1 MERDMAAE
9 LRDHMDRY
17 AEDLHSRGIPLEE
30 ARRRARMEFGTVEA
44 RKEECREA
52 LGLRLFDEVRAD
64 VRYALRMLKQAPA
77 FTAVAILSLALG
89 IGANTAIFTLMET
102 ALWKSIPVQQPEQ
115 LRLFSWVSG
124 RKSAVEDLSGNWD
137 EYNGMVSSTSFSYPV
152 YQALRK
158 QNVLESVFAFKTAD
172 RMTALIGGPAEFV
185 NASLVSGNFY
195 QSLRISTIAGRPIA
209 AADEYAPVA
218 VISYGYWNRRFGRD
232 VSAIGKKVILNQV
245 PVTIVGVNAPDFTG
259 VQPGQNPDF
268 YLPIG
273 LQPLIRPNTDP
284 DHPRSSLD
292 DPKLWW
298 VLIMGR
304 LRADVPEAKAQA
316 ALDVATVR
324 AVRATMPNSLKHDMP
339 HLRLLAG
346 SRGLDDLRGEF
357 SKPLYVLVALA
368 GLVLLVACANL
379 ANLLLARA
387 TSRQRE
393 IAVRLALGA
402 GRGRIIRQ
410 MLTEGLLLSVLGGA
424 AGLAVGYAA
433 RDAVPRLLASPWTT
447 EYLHTAFD
455 ARVVWIS
462 LALALFTGVLF
473 SSAPAWQGSRT
484 EVKAAR
490 STSLPR
496 LLAAKSL
503 VIFQVSLSVL
513 LLIGAGLFIRTLNN
527 LKSAHLG
534 FRPEHILL
542 FDLDPPDT
550 RYSRES
556 RRKLYEQIEERIAAI
571 PGVQSSSL
579 SESALIANGVSMTMV
594 APAGRKPSLGG
605 RTWVNQVGNRFFET
619 MEIPIL
625 HGRATGPQDRF
636 NSPKVAVVNE
646 AFVRHLFPKEEPL
659 GKTFG
664 DSRVT
669 YQIVGICGDAHYNSV
684 RQSAPPTFY
693 VPYKQ
698 GRDLGHPT
706 FEVKSAA
713 SEGSIAGAVRE
724 VIRSIDKD
732 LPVVDFRTQTQQ
744 IEATLSQERVFAVL
758 TAGFGGL
765 ALVLACIGIY
775 GVMAYSVARRTSE
788 IGLRMALGAES
799 RGVLTMILRETS
811 LLALIGVVLGVLVAA
826 GMTRFIESMLFGLK
840 ALDPVTIAEA
850 VLVMAAVALLAGW
863 WPARRASRLDPMTAL
878 RHE

>member
-1 MERDMAAE
+1 
-9 LRDHMDRY
+9 MDRY
-17 AEDLHSRGIPLEE
+17 AEDLISRGIAREE
-30 ARRRARMEFGTVEA
+30 ARRRACVDFGTVEA

-52 LGLRLFDEVRAD
+52 LGLRLFDELRAD
-64 VRYALRMLKQAPA
+64 IRYAFRMLKQAPA
-77 FTAVAILSLALG
+77 FTAVAIVSLALG
-89 IGANTAIFTLMET
+89 IGVNTAIFTLMET

-124 RKSAVEDLSGNWD
+124 PKSAVEDLSGNWD

-158 QNVLESVFAFKTAD
+158 QNVLESIFAFKPAN
-172 RMTALIGGPAEFV
+172 RMTALIGGQAEFV
-185 NASLVSGNFY
+185 NASLVSGDFY
-195 QSLRISTIAGRPIA
+195 QSLRISTIAGRPIGTP
-209 AADEYAPVA
+209 DEYAPVA
-218 VISYGYWNRRFGRD
+218 VISYSYWNRRFGRD

-245 PVTIVGVNAPDFTG
+245 PVTIVGVSPPDFTG

-284 DHPRSSLD
+284 DSPRSSLD
-292 DPKLWW
+292 DPNYWW

-316 ALDVATVR
+316 ALDVATVQ
-324 AVRATMPNSLKHDMP
+324 AVRATMPKSWRHDMP
-339 HLRLLAG
+339 HLRLLTG
-346 SRGLDDLRGEF
+346 SRGLDDLRGQF
-357 SKPLYVLVALA
+357 SKPLYVLMALA
-368 GLVLLVACANL
+368 GLVQLIACANL

-402 GRGRIIRQ
+402 GRGRIMRQ

-433 RDAVPRLLASPWTT
+433 RDAVPRLLARPWKSD
-447 EYLHTAFD
+447 YLHAAFD

-462 LALALFTGVLF
+462 LALALLTGVLF
-473 SSAPAWQGSRT
+473 SLAPAWQGSRT

-490 STSLPR
+490 SASLPR

-503 VIFQVSLSVL
+503 VIFQVCLSVL

-636 NSPKVAVVNE
+636 NSPKVAVVSE

-684 RQSAPPTFY
+684 RQAAPPTFY

-732 LPVVDFRTQTQQ
+732 LPVGDFRTQTQQ
-744 IEATLSQERVFAVL
+744 IEATLSQERVFAAL
-758 TAGFGGL
+758 TAGFGGM

>member
-1 MERDMAAE
+1 
-9 LRDHMDRY
+9 
-17 AEDLHSRGIPLEE
+17 
-30 ARRRARMEFGTVEA
+30 
-44 RKEECREA
+44 
-52 LGLRLFDEVRAD
+52 
-64 VRYALRMLKQAPA
+64 
-77 FTAVAILSLALG
+77 
-89 IGANTAIFTLMET
+89 
-102 ALWKSIPVQQPEQ
+102 
-115 LRLFSWVSG
+115 
-124 RKSAVEDLSGNWD
+124 
-137 EYNGMVSSTSFSYPV
+137 
-152 YQALRK
+152 
-158 QNVLESVFAFKTAD
+158 
-172 RMTALIGGPAEFV
+172 
-185 NASLVSGNFY
+185 
-195 QSLRISTIAGRPIA
+195 
-209 AADEYAPVA
+209 
-218 VISYGYWNRRFGRD
+218 
-232 VSAIGKKVILNQV
+232 
-245 PVTIVGVNAPDFTG
+245 
-259 VQPGQNPDF
+259 
-268 YLPIG
+268 
-273 LQPLIRPNTDP
+273 
-284 DHPRSSLD
+284 
-292 DPKLWW
+292 
-298 VLIMGR
+298 
-304 LRADVPEAKAQA
+304 
-316 ALDVATVR
+316 
-324 AVRATMPNSLKHDMP
+324 
-339 HLRLLAG
+339 
-346 SRGLDDLRGEF
+346 
-357 SKPLYVLVALA
+357 
-368 GLVLLVACANL
+368 
-379 ANLLLARA
+379 
-387 TSRQRE
+387 
-393 IAVRLALGA
+393 
-402 GRGRIIRQ
+402 
-410 MLTEGLLLSVLGGA
+410 
-424 AGLAVGYAA
+424 
-433 RDAVPRLLASPWTT
+433 
-447 EYLHTAFD
+447 
-455 ARVVWIS
+455 
-462 LALALFTGVLF
+462 
-473 SSAPAWQGSRT
+473 
-484 EVKAAR
+484 
-490 STSLPR
+490 
-496 LLAAKSL
+496 
-503 VIFQVSLSVL
+503 
-513 LLIGAGLFIRTLNN
+513 
-527 LKSAHLG
+527 
-534 FRPEHILL
+534 
-542 FDLDPPDT
+542 
-550 RYSRES
+550 
-556 RRKLYEQIEERIAAI
+556 
-571 PGVQSSSL
+571 
-579 SESALIANGVSMTMV
+579 MTMV

-840 ALDPVTIAEA
+840 ASDPVTIAEA

>member
-17 AEDLHSRGIPLEE
+17 TEDLVSQGVPLEE
-30 ARRRARMEFGTVEA
+30 ARRRARVEFGTVEA

-52 LGLRLFDEVRAD
+52 LGLRLFDELRAD
-64 VRYALRMLKQAPA
+64 TRYALRMLKQAPA

-102 ALWKSIPVQQPEQ
+102 ALWKSIPVKQPEQ

-124 RKSAVEDLSGNWD
+124 SKSAVEDLSGNWD
-137 EYNGMVSSTSFSYPV
+137 EHDGMVGSTSFSYPV
-152 YQALRK
+152 YRALRK
-158 QNVLESVFAFKTAD
+158 QNVMEGVFAFKPAD
-172 RMTALIGGPAEFV
+172 RMTALIGGQAEFV
-185 NASLVSGNFY
+185 NASLISQDFY
-195 QSLRISTIAGRPIA
+195 ESLGISTIAGRIIG
-209 AADEYAPVA
+209 AADEYAAVA

-232 VSAIGKKVILNQV
+232 LSAIGKTVILDQV
-245 PVTIVGVNAPDFTG
+245 PVTIVGVNHPDFTG

-273 LQPLIRPNTDP
+273 LQPLIRPNTDR
-284 DHPRSSLD
+284 DSPRSSLD
-292 DPKLWW
+292 DPNFWW

-304 LRADVPEAKAQA
+304 LRADVPELKAQA
-316 ALDVATVR
+316 ALDVATVQ
-324 AVRATMPNSLKHDMP
+324 AVRATMPKSWKHDMP
-339 HLRLLAG
+339 HLRLLTG

-368 GLVLLVACANL
+368 GLVLLIACANL

-387 TSRQRE
+387 TNRHRE

-455 ARVVWIS
+455 ARVIWIS
-462 LALALFTGVLF
+462 LALALLTGVLF
-473 SSAPAWQGSRT
+473 SLAPAWQGSRT
-484 EVKAAR
+484 EVKAR
-490 STSLPR
+490 STGLPK

-503 VIFQVSLSVL
+503 VIFQVCLSVL

-527 LKSAHLG
+527 LKSADLG
-534 FRPEHILL
+534 FRPERILL

-550 RYSRES
+550 RYSQES
-556 RRKLYEQIEERIAAI
+556 RRKLYGQIEERIASI
-571 PGVQSSSL
+571 PGVQSSTL
-579 SESALIANGVSMTMV
+579 SESALIANGVSLTMV
-594 APAGRKPSLGG
+594 APAGRKTTPGS
-605 RTWVNQVGNRFFET
+605 RTWVNEVGDRFFET
-619 MEIPIL
+619 MGIPIL
-625 HGRATGPQDRF
+625 RGRATGPLDRF
-636 NSPKVAVVNE
+636 NSPKVAVVNQ
-646 AFVRHLFPKEEPL
+646 AFVQHLFPKEEPL

-684 RQSAPPTFY
+684 RQAAPPTFY

-698 GRDLGHPT
+698 GRDLRDPT
-706 FEVKSAA
+706 FEVKAAA
-713 SEGSIAGAVRE
+713 SEGSVSGAVRE
-724 VIRSIDKD
+724 AIRSVDKD
-732 LPVVDFRTQTQQ
+732 LPVSDFRTQTQQ
-744 IEATLSQERVFAVL
+744 IEATLAHERVFAAL
-758 TAGFGGL
+758 TAGFGVL

-811 LLALIGVVLGVLVAA
+811 LLASIGVLLGVLVAA
-826 GMTRFIESMLFGLK
+826 GVTRLIESMLFGLK
-840 ALDPVTIAEA
+840 ALDPGTIAEA
-850 VLVMAAVALLAGW
+850 VLVMATVALLAGW
-863 WPARRASRLDPMTAL
+863 WPAQRASRLDPMTAL